1 MVATPPRALPRAVG
15 PRSDGELPASLVSSA
30 AVRGIIAPMTARTP
44 SSRPWPALLWALALG
59 CGPTIRHTLPTSDQR
74 HITYED
80 LCHLQDWY
88 DQRTAANVPAFRVV
102 DEQSTET
109 ADRAPDESG
118 RLRRVAL
125 GEGTYLITSRED
137 RARFDRLL
145 RAEYA
150 ALPALSLAAPEGS
163 VRVHVSFWQTGSIR
177 RIRPDMGVTLEV
189 DGARHEL
196 PSHPCVG
203 EFLFGAQAYAMR
215 HNVMS
220 AERARARGE
229 IPAAYAGDAA
239 TPPDDPDAAR

>member
-1 MVATPPRALPRAVG
+1 
-15 PRSDGELPASLVSSA
+15 
-30 AVRGIIAPMTARTP
+30 MTAPTP

-59 CGPTIRHTLPTSDQR
+59 CGPTIRHTLPTNDQR

-88 DQRTAANVPAFRVV
+88 DQRTAANAPAFRVV

-109 ADRAPDESG
+109 ADRAPDEHG

-137 RARFDRLL
+137 RVRFDRLL
-145 RAEYA
+145 RDEYA
-150 ALPALSLAAPEGS
+150 DLPTLSIAAPEGN

-177 RIRPDMGVTLEV
+177 RIRPDVGVTLEV
-189 DGARHEL
+189 DGASHEL

-215 HNVMS
+215 RNVMS
-220 AERARARGE
+220 AERDRARGE
-229 IPAAYAGDAA
+229 IPAAYVGDAA
-239 TPPDDPDAAR
+239 AAPADASAPADAPAPAADAAAPADPDAAR